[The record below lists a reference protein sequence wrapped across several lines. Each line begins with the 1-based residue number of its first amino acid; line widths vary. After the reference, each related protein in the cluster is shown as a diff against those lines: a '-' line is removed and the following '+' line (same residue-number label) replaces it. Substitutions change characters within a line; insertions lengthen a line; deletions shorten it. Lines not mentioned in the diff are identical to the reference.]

1 MSLLRRQ
8 FNRLMLRYR
17 YRLERTHK
25 PDLFAAIFN
34 SYLERNGRMAS
45 FVQIGANDGI
55 RFDPLN
61 EFTTSTYF
69 DLSGLVVEP
78 VPRYF
83 RSLQENY
90 STNPKIVPVNVA
102 IHNMVRETSLFVVD
116 ERYEKHLP
124 EWVMGIASFSRSH
137 LVRPELPD
145 SCIQE
150 ITVPCMSLT
159 ELLRLHE
166 LTKLDLLQI
175 DAEGYDSEIIR
186 SIDFSILRPTLIHF
200 EHGLRDGVMN
210 DCDFREIVSLLNRHG
225 YQVLVEQYDA
235 LAIQHGA
242 AI

>member
-8 FNRLMLRYR
+8 FNRFMLRYR

-34 SYLERNGRMAS
+34 SYLERHGRRAS
-45 FVQIGANDGI
+45 FVQVGANDGI

-61 EFTTSTYF
+61 EFITSTCF

-83 RSLQENY
+83 RSLQKTY
-90 STNPKIVPVNVA
+90 SASPKIVPVNVA
-102 IHNMVRETSLFVVD
+102 IHNTVQQASLFVVD
-116 ERYEKHLP
+116 EGYEKQLP
-124 EWVMGIASFSRSH
+124 EWALGIASFSRPH
-137 LVRPELPD
+137 LVRPDLPEY
-145 SCIQE
+145 CIQE
-150 ITVPCMSLT
+150 ISVPCMSLT
-159 ELLRLHE
+159 ELCRLHE

-186 SIDFSILRPTLIHF
+186 SIDFSMLRPNLIHF

-210 DCDFREIVSLLNRHG
+210 DHDFKEIVSLLNRYD

-235 LAIQHGA
+235 LAIQHGV